1 MSSMNKNRKLL
12 TVVLVLLCSTAAVLA
27 LYFFSGALRNPLF
40 GGDAADG
47 FSSANIDAQTGS
59 SFNALLIGL
68 DKGGEHCDAI
78 MLIHVDKE
86 DKAIRMLS
94 VPRDT
99 RIKLDGKNVKINVC
113 YRRGGADLLIEQVKA
128 LTDVE
133 INYYAVVEPGML
145 AEIVDCLGGVEY
157 DVERDMKYS
166 DPTQDLYIDLKAGPQ
181 TLDGDKAEQY
191 CRFRSYLMG
200 DITRTQSQQKFFKA
214 LFEQKL
220 TVSNAPKIREIYS
233 IMSDKVKTNVS
244 LMDVLSN
251 LYVLKLLSDGGTIE
265 CIDVPGH
272 YNDMQKEG
280 VSYYLLEGDDVEELK
295 KLCSGS
301 FDGYYM

>member
-1 MSSMNKNRKLL
+1 MSGLKKNHSFII
-12 TVVLVLLCSTAAVLA
+12 VVLVLLCSTAAVVAIYYFMGKLA
-27 LYFFSGALRNPLF
+27 DPLF
-40 GGDAADG
+40 GGASQDG
-47 FSSANIDAQTGS
+47 FNVTGVDEQSGS

-68 DKGGEHCDAI
+68 DKGGEHSDAI
-78 MLIHVDKE
+78 MLVHVDKE
-86 DKAIRMLS
+86 DKSIRMLS
-94 VPRDT
+94 IPRDT
-99 RIKLDGKNVKINVC
+99 RIMLNGKKVKINVC

-128 LTDVE
+128 LTGVG
-133 INYYAVVEPGML
+133 INYYAIVEPGML

-157 DVERDMKYS
+157 EVERDMKYT
-166 DPTQDLYIDLKAGPQ
+166 DPTQDLYIDLKAGLQ

-220 TVSNAPKIREIYS
+220 TVANAPKIREIYS

-244 LMDVLSN
+244 LRDVLGN
-251 LYVLKLLSDGGTIE
+251 LYVLRLLSDGGDIE

-280 VSYYLLEGDDVEELK
+280 VSYYVLEGEDLEELRI
-295 KLCSGS
+295 LCSES
-301 FDGYYM
+301 F